1 MPDPWLVGVAR
12 ASYTEPVG
20 ARETPW
26 LEAAMRVTLRP
37 VRVIPI
43 ACLKDNYA
51 YLLVGASGRAVVV
64 DPSEAPP
71 VEAALRE
78 HGLELQAIWLTHHHW
93 DHVGGIEALCAARG
107 GAPLP
112 VIGSEYD
119 LEHSRIPRQ
128 TRGLHEGDA
137 FELDGEPVQVIEI
150 PGHTLGAIAFVVA
163 GCLFSGDTLFVAGC
177 GRVFE
182 GTMGMMQASLAK
194 LRALAPSTAIYCGHE
209 YTVSNLRFAAAI
221 EPGSSAIASRQAWA
235 SSLRDRGEPT
245 VPATLGDELESN
257 PFLRWDVPAVIAA
270 AAARGADGSS
280 PASVFGAIRTAKD
293 TF

>member
-1 MPDPWLVGVAR
+1 
-12 ASYTEPVG
+12 
-20 ARETPW
+20 
-26 LEAAMRVTLRP
+26 MRVTLP
-37 VRVIPI
+37 AVRVIPV

-64 DPSEAPP
+64 DPSEGPP
-71 VEAALRE
+71 VEAALQQ

-93 DHVGGIEALCAARG
+93 DHVGGIDALCAARDT
-107 GAPLP
+107 LP
-112 VIGSEYD
+112 VIGSAYD
-119 LEHSRIPRQ
+119 LEQARIPRQ
-128 TRGLHEGDA
+128 TRGLREGDA

-150 PGHTLGAIAFVVA
+150 PGHTLGAIAYVVA

-182 GTMGMMQASLAK
+182 GTMAMMQASLAK
-194 LRALAPSTAIYCGHE
+194 LRALAPTTAIYCGHE
-209 YTVSNLRFAAAI
+209 YTVNNLRFAAAI
-221 EPGSSAIASRQAWA
+221 EPGSNAIASRQAWA

-245 VPATLGDELESN
+245 VPSALADELESN
-257 PFLRWDVPAVIAA
+257 PFLRWDVPTVIAA

-280 PASVFGAIRTAKD
+280 PASVFGAIRAAKD